1 MQISAELKNPGLQY
15 RPVPFWSWN
24 DKLEPQELRSQINLM
39 HEAGLGGY
47 FMHARGGLLT
57 GYMGEEWFDC
67 VKASIDEGRKHGM
80 HSWAYDENGWP
91 SGFGDGRVN
100 GLGLNYQQK
109 YLRLKT
115 VKTAEA
121 ARTEHTIAFFR
132 IDGAAVE
139 PAGCNDAE
147 ILHCYY
153 EVNPYYVDTLDAEV
167 TRTFLE
173 QIYQPYQDRL
183 GQNDWQELSGFFTDE
198 PQVSRNGIPWSF
210 IMEAEYAKAYGE
222 KLLPL
227 LPQLFHDCGD
237 FRRTRYR
244 FWRMV
249 TLLFM
254 NNFMKQIY
262 DWCEA
267 HGTRITGH
275 HVLEE
280 TYGSQ
285 LTSNG
290 AIMPQYQYYH
300 IPGMDWLGRHIKP
313 VTAPVQVASVCAQT
327 GKKQVLSETFAL
339 CGWNV
344 KFEELKWI
352 YQWQMVH
359 GINLLCQ
366 HLESY
371 SLKGIRKR
379 DYPASLFRHQPWWND
394 YRQFNDY
401 VSRLGVLLSEG
412 EIRTDVLILHGQSSA
427 WLSFAGEHNK
437 AMDRYFDSFNQL
449 SELLDAAHIN
459 YHYGDETMIA
469 MHGAVTGDKFIIG
482 RQRYSVLV
490 MPQMKNFSPEVYAR
504 VQQFVAAGGKVL
516 AVRNHVEDSSFYV
529 GGEPAAGFAA
539 LTDKIIWFDT
549 ETELAAALHRHTASS
564 PVVKAGTAPAEVDT
578 FAVQLGEITFTRRY
592 FDDLAGN
599 PAEVYY
605 FTNSDLK
612 HGYDAEIY
620 LSGKSVE
627 RFEPM
632 TGEFVPVCFKTAA
645 DGRLV
650 VPHYFCPVGDLVL
663 AVRTAA
669 VSAPAVDFHR
679 RDPAQ
684 LESGA
689 PAICLDGD
697 YHIDAM
703 TTNLLTLD
711 YCSFAFDGE
720 LQAENE
726 YVLSI
731 QDRMLRLKRPVNLK
745 MDFDFYIAD
754 DYDFTAELF
763 LVMEIPQLFSLAVNG
778 RTMAMDDC
786 GFLFDPAFRKINIG
800 KAVRIGKNTITLQTL
815 FSQPDSV
822 YKCIEAA
829 AIFESEKNKLS
840 YAMEIEAIYLAG
852 NFGVK
857 TVGEFQQLEREAVRC
872 PQGFTLGRRPE
883 TVTID
888 KVHESGLPFFCGK
901 INLSRDFNVEPGQ
914 EHGRYLVFD
923 RQMAIVSRFRINGHE
938 INPLIWKPFSIC
950 LEGLLLPGVNH
961 LEIELTNSLRNL
973 LGPHHLTEGESYAV
987 GPFSFYK
994 EPGVFAQKWG
1004 GGQVDWNNDYCLVE
1018 FGIDRLRIV

>member
-1 MQISAELKNPGLQY
+1 MQISAELKNPGLRY

-24 DKLEPQELRSQINLM
+24 DKLEPQELRNQINLM

-57 GYMGEEWFDC
+57 EYMGEEWFEC

-100 GLGLNYQQK
+100 GLGLSYQQK

-132 IDGAAVE
+132 VDGVTTE
-139 PAGCNDAE
+139 LDGCPDTE

-153 EVNPYYVDTLDAEV
+153 DVNPYYVDTLDAEV

-173 QIYQPYQDRL
+173 KIYQPYQDHL

-210 IMEAEYAKAYGE
+210 IMEAEYAEAYGE

-244 FWRMV
+244 FWRLV

-285 LTSNG
+285 ITSNG

-401 VSRLGVLLSEG
+401 VSRLGVLLCEG
-412 EIRTDVLILHGQSSA
+412 EIRTDVLIVHGQSSA

-437 AMDRYFDSFNQL
+437 TMDRYFDSFNQL

-469 MHGAVTGDKFIIG
+469 MHGA
-482 RQRYSVLV
+482 
-490 MPQMKNFSPEVYAR
+490 
-504 VQQFVAAGGKVL
+504 
-516 AVRNHVEDSSFYV
+516 
-529 GGEPAAGFAA
+529 
-539 LTDKIIWFDT
+539 
-549 ETELAAALHRHTASS
+549 
-564 PVVKAGTAPAEVDT
+564 
-578 FAVQLGEITFTRRY
+578 
-592 FDDLAGN
+592 
-599 PAEVYY
+599 
-605 FTNSDLK
+605 
-612 HGYDAEIY
+612 
-620 LSGKSVE
+620 
-627 RFEPM
+627 
-632 TGEFVPVCFKTAA
+632 
-645 DGRLV
+645 
-650 VPHYFCPVGDLVL
+650 
-663 AVRTAA
+663 
-669 VSAPAVDFHR
+669 
-679 RDPAQ
+679 
-684 LESGA
+684 
-689 PAICLDGD
+689 
-697 YHIDAM
+697 
-703 TTNLLTLD
+703 
-711 YCSFAFDGE
+711 
-720 LQAENE
+720 
-726 YVLSI
+726 
-731 QDRMLRLKRPVNLK
+731 
-745 MDFDFYIAD
+745 
-754 DYDFTAELF
+754 
-763 LVMEIPQLFSLAVNG
+763 
-778 RTMAMDDC
+778 
-786 GFLFDPAFRKINIG
+786 
-800 KAVRIGKNTITLQTL
+800 
-815 FSQPDSV
+815 
-822 YKCIEAA
+822 
-829 AIFESEKNKLS
+829 
-840 YAMEIEAIYLAG
+840 
-852 NFGVK
+852 
-857 TVGEFQQLEREAVRC
+857 
-872 PQGFTLGRRPE
+872 
-883 TVTID
+883 
-888 KVHESGLPFFCGK
+888 
-901 INLSRDFNVEPGQ
+901 
-914 EHGRYLVFD
+914 
-923 RQMAIVSRFRINGHE
+923 
-938 INPLIWKPFSIC
+938 
-950 LEGLLLPGVNH
+950 
-961 LEIELTNSLRNL
+961 
-973 LGPHHLTEGESYAV
+973 
-987 GPFSFYK
+987 
-994 EPGVFAQKWG
+994 
-1004 GGQVDWNNDYCLVE
+1004 
-1018 FGIDRLRIV
+1018 